1 MSPIAPGEVFLG
13 KYRIEKVL
21 GQGGMGVVVAARHLQ
36 LDELV
41 AIKFLHAT
49 FAAQK
54 DQVERFLREG
64 RAAVKIKSEH
74 VARVRDVDVLENGTP
89 YMIMEHLTGLDLGEL
104 LVRDGPV
111 PLQEAVEYV
120 LQACECLAEAHTSG
134 IVHRDLK
141 PANLFLMD
149 RADGSPCVKV
159 LDFGISKLKDAQ
171 QAALTNT
178 NGMMGSPL
186 YMAPEQLSSSKTVDQ
201 RTDVWALGVILF
213 ELLTNKR
220 PFQADSLPQLVFV
233 VATEPPIPLTQ
244 LMPDA
249 PRSLEDVIMRC
260 LEKKPENRIPDVGAL
275 AKALEPFAPVECIPS
290 IERIVRVIQGTT
302 NPGARRRT
310 NRTAPSPM
318 SLPDASQPHP
328 AIDVAAATVATG
340 GNDRSKG
347 LHTTNSGTVAS
358 ERPPEPS
365 SAVVAPQEKKKGGM
379 WIAAAAAI
387 ALIGGIAFVATRPGP
402 PAPQPAA
409 APSAPK
415 TENVEKPAAP
425 PPTPSAAPAPT
436 PTPAPAPKPS
446 ETASEPTP
454 TAKPTGKPVVV
465 APTGPAAKPSAKP
478 SGAPKPNCDP
488 PYTIDPEGNKHYK
501 MECI

>member
-21 GQGGMGVVVAARHLQ
+21 GQGGMGIVVAARHLQ
-36 LDELV
+36 LDEPV

-89 YMIMEHLTGLDLGEL
+89 YMIMEHLVGLDLGDL
-104 LVRDGPV
+104 LVRDGPL
-111 PLQEAVEYV
+111 PISEAVEYV

-141 PANLFLMD
+141 PANLFLID

-186 YMAPEQLSSSKTVDQ
+186 YMAPEQLSSSKKVDQ
-201 RTDVWALGVILF
+201 RADIWALGVILF
-213 ELLTNKR
+213 ELVTAKR
-220 PFQADSLPQLVFV
+220 PFQADSLPQLVFT

-244 LMPDA
+244 ILPDA
-249 PRSLEDVIMRC
+249 PRGFEDVIMRC
-260 LEKKPENRIPDVGAL
+260 LEKRPDDRIADVGAL
-275 AKALEPFAPVECIPS
+275 AKALEPFAPQECQPS
-290 IERIVRVIQGTT
+290 IERIVRVVQGTT
-302 NPGARRRT
+302 SPGARRRT

-318 SLPDASQPHP
+318 SSADASQPNP
-328 AIDVAAATVATG
+328 AIDVAAATVATIPTG
-340 GNDRSKG
+340 RAG
-347 LHTTNSGTVAS
+347 LNTTNSGTVAS
-358 ERPPEPS
+358 ERPPEP
-365 SAVVAPQEKKKGGM
+365 AAPRPAPKKKGGL
-379 WIAAAAAI
+379 WIAGLGAV
-387 ALIGGIAFVATRPGP
+387 ALIGGIAFVATRSAP
-402 PAPQPAA
+402 PTPPPAAAKSEKIEKSEKPVETGAPVATTVAAPTQATAAPQPSPSEAA
-409 APSAPK
+409 QATKPGPKGVAPI
-415 TENVEKPAAP
+415 AP
-425 PPTPSAAPAPT
+425 PKA
-436 PTPAPAPKPS
+436 
-446 ETASEPTP
+446 
-454 TAKPTGKPVVV
+454 
-465 APTGPAAKPSAKP
+465 SAKA
-478 SGAPKPNCDP
+478 SASATAKPNCDP
-488 PYTIDPEGNKHYK
+488 PYTIDSEGNKHYK

>member
-74 VARVRDVDVLENGTP
+74 VARVRDVDVLPDGTP
-89 YMIMEHLTGLDLGEL
+89 YMIMEHLVGLDLGDL

-111 PLQEAVEYV
+111 AIPEAVEYV

-141 PANLFLMD
+141 PANLFLID

-159 LDFGISKLKDAQ
+159 LDFGISKLRDAQ

-186 YMAPEQLSSSKTVDQ
+186 YMAPEQLSSAKTVDQ
-201 RTDVWALGVILF
+201 RADVWALGVILF
-213 ELLTNKR
+213 ELITNKR
-220 PFQADSLPQLVFV
+220 PFQADSLPQLVFT

-244 LMPDA
+244 LLSDA
-249 PRSLEDVIMRC
+249 PRSLEDVILRC
-260 LEKKPENRIPDVGAL
+260 LEKKAEDRIRDVGAL
-275 AKALEPFAPVECIPS
+275 AKALEPFAPEECAPS
-290 IERIVRVIQGTT
+290 IERIVRVVQGTT

-310 NRTAPSPM
+310 NRTAPTPM
-318 SLPDASQPHP
+318 SQADRSQPHP

-340 GNDRSKG
+340 RKG
-347 LHTTNSGTVAS
+347 LDTTNSATVAS
-358 ERPPEPS
+358 ERPPDPAAVPERQEP
-365 SAVVAPQEKKKGGM
+365 KKKSGLFVAGLG
-379 WIAAAAAI
+379 AV
-387 ALIGGIAFVATRPGP
+387 ALIGGVAFFATRSAPP
-402 PAPQPAA
+402 VAAQPAPSE
-409 APSAPK
+409 SAHI
-415 TENVEKPAAP
+415 EKA
-425 PPTPSAAPAPT
+425 AAPAPSAT
-436 PTPAPAPKPS
+436 T
-446 ETASEPTP
+446 
-454 TAKPTGKPVVV
+454 VV
-465 APTGPAAKPSAKP
+465 APVTAAPSTTVAPPASATEAAASASAIKPGSKAVAPPKASAKPSA
-478 SGAPKPNCDP
+478 SAAAPKPNCDP

-501 MECI
+501 MECL